1 MGETIMQVANWL
13 NVEACN
19 EPGLFQHRFANH
31 HVGNPFIK
39 SLHGGVTA
47 ALTEY
52 CAEQV
57 VIQELGKDIIC
68 RLTSNSMNYLR
79 VTKSEDIIIRA
90 TISRL
95 SRRMAFVDV
104 TCWQDDETNP
114 VTQGQCNIRIIRA
127 E

>member
-1 MGETIMQVANWL
+1 MEDTKLHVANWL
-13 NVEACN
+13 NVSASS
-19 EPGLFQHRFANH
+19 EPGLFQHRFADH
-31 HVGNPFIK
+31 HIGNPFIR

-47 ALTEY
+47 ALSEY

-57 VIQELGKDIIC
+57 VLQELGMTVRC

-79 VTKSEDIIIRA
+79 VTKSEDVFVRA
-90 TISRL
+90 TITRL

-104 TCWQDDETNP
+104 TCWQDDESNP
-114 VTQGQCNIRIIRA
+114 VTHGQCNIRIIRA